1 MKQIGFIFALFFIT
15 IRISLAQLANSPWP
29 MVGHDYRLS
38 NSASICGPNIPELK
52 WNINLTEQ
60 YLGGMAIGADGTIYV
75 NASSAFQNVNL
86 ADSLGYVHAID
97 SSGNIKWT
105 YTIKDG
111 YPGITSP
118 AVGNNGILY
127 IHVDGNDGNIA
138 AIEKLYA
145 IDTNGVKK
153 WVYSPGSAVFTG
165 TGSSPS
171 IWDDGTIFWGS
182 KGTVLFRMN
191 ADSSINDIY
200 NSPQGNSISNTVPL
214 SNNGRFYLESR
225 VFLFND
231 DFLWST
237 VGWFNIFPD
246 KDGSV
251 YCINGQ
257 SDGDTLY
264 VYNSSGTIK
273 SILPLPWGNKSTLT
287 AMSDSFLVFTKTLPG
302 DSTSV
307 YIMAK
312 YGSLYSQCSK
322 KWDSA
327 TDLNIV
333 LDSSNVLYV
342 LQSWWEPS
350 RIYAFN
356 SNGKEKWHLNL
367 PLPVTASYQYP
378 AHLILGQ
385 NKTIYITINDA
396 FSSHGYVYALGES
409 TSLPV
414 ELTSFT
420 AVTNNKGILL
430 TWQTATEV
438 NNFGFDI
445 ERRTIGMRSSTITQS
460 ASWTKISFV
469 AGDGTS
475 NIAHSYSYTD
485 SSVSSGAF
493 AYRLKQINND
503 GTYKYSSEAEVILSV
518 PKVFAL
524 QQNYPNPFNPTTTIT
539 FTLAQDG
546 FTTLKIYDVLG
557 REVAVLV
564 NGEMKA
570 EVENAVS
577 FNASKFSS
585 GVYFSKL
592 ESHGN
597 AQIKKLVLMK

>member
-1 MKQIGFIFALFFIT
+1 
-15 IRISLAQLANSPWP
+15 
-29 MVGHDYRLS
+29 
-38 NSASICGPNIPELK
+38 
-52 WNINLTEQ
+52 
-60 YLGGMAIGADGTIYV
+60 
-75 NASSAFQNVNL
+75 
-86 ADSLGYVHAID
+86 
-97 SSGNIKWT
+97 
-105 YTIKDG
+105 
-111 YPGITSP
+111 
-118 AVGNNGILY
+118 
-127 IHVDGNDGNIA
+127 
-138 AIEKLYA
+138 
-145 IDTNGVKK
+145 
-153 WVYSPGSAVFTG
+153 
-165 TGSSPS
+165 
-171 IWDDGTIFWGS
+171 
-182 KGTVLFRMN
+182 
-191 ADSSINDIY
+191 
-200 NSPQGNSISNTVPL
+200 
-214 SNNGRFYLESR
+214 
-225 VFLFND
+225 
-231 DFLWST
+231 
-237 VGWFNIFPD
+237 
-246 KDGSV
+246 
-251 YCINGQ
+251 
-257 SDGDTLY
+257 
-264 VYNSSGTIK
+264 
-273 SILPLPWGNKSTLT
+273 
-287 AMSDSFLVFTKTLPG
+287 
-302 DSTSV
+302 
-307 YIMAK
+307 
-312 YGSLYSQCSK
+312 
-322 KWDSA
+322 
-327 TDLNIV
+327 
-333 LDSSNVLYV
+333 
-342 LQSWWEPS
+342 
-350 RIYAFN
+350 
-356 SNGKEKWHLNL
+356 
-367 PLPVTASYQYP
+367 
-378 AHLILGQ
+378 
-385 NKTIYITINDA
+385 
-396 FSSHGYVYALGES
+396 VYALGES